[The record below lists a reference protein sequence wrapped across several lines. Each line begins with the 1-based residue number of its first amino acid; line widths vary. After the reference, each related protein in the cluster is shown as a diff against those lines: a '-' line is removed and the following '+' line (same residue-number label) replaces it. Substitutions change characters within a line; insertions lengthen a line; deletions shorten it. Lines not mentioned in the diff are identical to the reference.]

1 VIWLMEELGLPYALK
16 SYPRLPSYMAA
27 PEFLALHPVGQA
39 PVIED
44 GEVLLAESLAIVTYI
59 LKLYGNGALRIAP
72 GEKGYADYVYWMAYS
87 IGGLAPQAMNV
98 VMRGNAG
105 WSSTGLRSAGI
116 VSVHH
121 SHNGEIEVT
130 GESTARAIWSMTG
143 RLFMPAGG
151 AYAVMTGYGYY
162 HETYEKIG
170 RAWKIKTLR
179 IERIRVEAH

>member
-1 VIWLMEELGLPYALK
+1 VTDVEQLKAIEEIRLVKSRYFRGVDTADSELVRGILTEDCVLDYMGCCTDPATGRDFLP
-16 SYPRLPSYMAA
+16 
-27 PEFLALHPVGQA
+27 
-39 PVIED
+39 
-44 GEVLLAESLAIVTYI
+44 
-59 LKLYGNGALRIAP
+59 
-72 GEKGYADYVYWMAYS
+72 
-87 IGGLAPQAMNV
+87 AMNV

-130 GESTARAIWSMTG
+130 GENTARAIWSMTD

-151 AYAVMTGYGYY
+151 GYAVMTGYGYY

-170 RAWKIKTLR
+170 GAWKIKTLR